1 MGTKRP
7 HCRRDWD
14 KDLRILGETLGFEVL
29 AWDGYPAKRNKVL
42 IKCAHGER
50 WVFPNGQINKTHCC
64 RVSSK
69 EGRNNPFF
77 KKPTWN
83 AGTKG
88 VSTGHGYGHK
98 PRGEEIKKTG
108 RLYLVGYD
116 DGTDNIVH
124 FKIGITKHTIK
135 KRLKTKLSWIV
146 KGWELPL
153 GKCFEIEQS
162 TLRYA
167 SERGYRYSSST
178 TTELIRPEGLTSIIE
193 YIDNLIDAADV
204 TPVSLTAPSIG

>member
-14 KDLRILGETLGFEVL
+14 RDLRALGEQIGFEVL

-69 EGRNNPFF
+69 AGKNNPFF
-77 KKPTWN
+77 GKPTWN
-83 AGTKG
+83 TGTKG
-88 VSTGHGYGHK
+88 ISTGHGYGQK
-98 PRGEEIKKTG
+98 PRGREAEKIG
-108 RLYLVGYD
+108 HLYLVGYD
-116 DGTDNIVH
+116 DKTSGTVH

-135 KRLKTKLSWIV
+135 KRLKTKLSWII
-146 KGWELPL
+146 KDWELPL
-153 GKCFEIEQS
+153 GKCFDLEQAALS
-162 TLRYA
+162 YA
-167 SERGYRYSSST
+167 SRHGHRYSSPT
-178 TTELIRPEGLTSIIE
+178 TTELIRPEGVVPILEFIEQSI
-193 YIDNLIDAADV
+193 DDDRHVAQSS
-204 TPVSLTAPSIG
+204 PVE